1 MALRVLLVDDEED
14 IVEVIQDRL
23 EAYGF
28 TVTTAGTG
36 LKRSKNFP

>member
-1 MALRVLLVDDEED
+1 MARRVLLVDDEED

-28 TVTTAGTG
+28 TVITAGTG
-36 LKRSKNFP
+36 A